1 MNSSKSSPLLHKKR
15 WGQGE
20 NLIAVAQAEGPCLT
34 GQCYVSCL
42 VSLLSS
48 SLPQRM
54 NSVLRCGGSV
64 QHVGGTLEQLARK
77 RPPGTGAGWAARGW
91 SCVSCSCPFQQLN
104 SWFMLTLAS
113 GGGGESLSGSLI
125 AQGVC
130 CLWRAWTCCPCSPV
144 TSAIKCSQEN
154 PSPSQSKVCSQTFWG
169 GEGLAEDLLPLILK

>member
-1 MNSSKSSPLLHKKR
+1 M
-15 WGQGE
+15 
-20 NLIAVAQAEGPCLT
+20 AQAEGPCLT

-77 RPPGTGAGWAARGW
+77 RPSGTGAGWAAGGW

-113 GGGGESLSGSLI
+113 GGGGESLSGSLDSTRSLLLV
-125 AQGVC
+125 AC
-130 CLWRAWTCCPCSPV
+130 MDLLSLFPV